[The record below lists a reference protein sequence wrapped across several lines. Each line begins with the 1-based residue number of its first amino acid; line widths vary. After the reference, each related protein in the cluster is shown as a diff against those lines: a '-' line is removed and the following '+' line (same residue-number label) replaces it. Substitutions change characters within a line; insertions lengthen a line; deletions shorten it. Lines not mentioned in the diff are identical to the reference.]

1 MLRLNN
7 DTFISQS
14 FHHVTF
20 IYSMHIFRAGDYNF
34 VKSSMWWYN
43 IPKFCKSDDKL
54 NIYDAS
60 ISLLTIFLPA
70 RCMFVNFCLLHLTL
84 KANSLYSIILE
95 DIESNNLKSLKV
107 AKWRKDEWRMKN
119 DEGWR
124 FYYEG
129 WWFLAVEGF
138 LFMTDERTNKRTE
151 KNDHSSGA
159 WRRCSWNAW

>member
-20 IYSMHIFRAGDYNF
+20 IYSMHMFRASDYNF

-54 NIYDAS
+54 NIYQAFPS
-60 ISLLTIFLPA
+60 HNFST
-70 RCMFVNFCLLHLTL
+70 CKVYVNFCLLHLTL

-107 AKWRKDEWRMKN
+107 AKWRKDEWRMMNEEWWRMNEEWWRMK
-119 DEGWR
+119 DEWWR
-124 FYYEG
+124 
-129 WWFLAVEGF
+129 
-138 LFMTDERTNKRTE
+138 MMI
-151 KNDHSSGA
+151 SSC
-159 WRRCSWNAW
+159 WRVLL